1 MNPIQKPS
9 SVTQGVSKTNSLRE
23 SVSRALSPAG
33 EARDGFPAGLRREA
47 SGRPANR
54 MGRRDFLKGVGALG
68 LAGVASPL
76 VLATSTVKAARPG
89 IPIRHII
96 VDMQENRSF
105 DHYYGYAP
113 FAGRFGVPADYA
125 QPDGAGG
132 FVTPYHFDSL
142 STPDVGHSWFA
153 THAEYNGGAMDG
165 FYTTDGIYALGYY
178 TAADLPFYYSLFE
191 TSTLCAN
198 YFCSVL
204 GPTWP
209 NRFYL
214 AAGTSGGITTNGVWG
229 YGVFDYPIILDLL
242 EAAGVTWKVYNIGWD
257 SVPYGNTDNVFVF
270 WKRWA
275 HDQRTRGSKGE
286 YLNDLRLGRLP
297 QVSFIV
303 PSFARGWDEH
313 PPADVS
319 VGMGIQEELIT
330 ALRES
335 SAWESSA
342 YILTYDE
349 HGGYFDHVAPPQ
361 FDAYGAG
368 IRVPTWVISPFAKK
382 SHLEPTVYEHA
393 STLKLIEAVF
403 GLPTLASVNHRFDVS
418 TPGGPNNEAAGGQP
432 TGPPAPPRDALA
444 EVGTMLECF
453 EF

>member
-1 MNPIQKPS
+1 MAPRSAGDRQATGS
-9 SVTQGVSKTNSLRE
+9 
-23 SVSRALSPAG
+23 ALSV
-33 EARDGFPAGLRREA
+33 DRRI
-47 SGRPANR
+47 
-54 MGRRDFLKGVGALG
+54 GRRAFLKGAGALG
-68 LAGVASPL
+68 AAGVIAPALSTGPALARGAAAQSGTTPL
-76 VLATSTVKAARPG
+76 Q
-89 IPIRHII
+89 HII
-96 VDMQENRSF
+96 VDCQENRSF
-105 DHYYGYAP
+105 DHYYGFAP
-113 FAGRFGVPADYA
+113 LAGQFGVPAGYS
-125 QPDGAGG
+125 QPDGQGG
-132 FVTPYHFDSL
+132 SVAPFEFTSL
-142 STPDVGHSWFA
+142 STPDIGHSWSA
-153 THAEYNGGAMDG
+153 VHSEWDAGAMDG
-165 FYTTDGIYALGYY
+165 
-178 TAADLPFYYSLFE
+178 
-191 TSTLCAN
+191 C
-198 YFCSVL
+198 
-204 GPTWP
+204 
-209 NRFYL
+209 
-214 AAGTSGGITTNGVWG
+214 ITTNGVWG

-242 EAAGVTWKVYNIGWD
+242 EDAGVTWKVYNISWD
-257 SVPYGNTDNVFVF
+257 SVPFGNTDNVFVF

-403 GLPTLASVNHRFDVS
+403 GLPALASVNHRFDVS

>member
-1 MNPIQKPS
+1 
-9 SVTQGVSKTNSLRE
+9 
-23 SVSRALSPAG
+23 
-33 EARDGFPAGLRREA
+33 
-47 SGRPANR
+47 
-54 MGRRDFLKGVGALG
+54 
-68 LAGVASPL
+68 
-76 VLATSTVKAARPG
+76 
-89 IPIRHII
+89 
-96 VDMQENRSF
+96 
-105 DHYYGYAP
+105 
-113 FAGRFGVPADYA
+113 
-125 QPDGAGG
+125 
-132 FVTPYHFDSL
+132 
-142 STPDVGHSWFA
+142 
-153 THAEYNGGAMDG
+153 MDG
-165 FYTTDGIYALGYY
+165 FFTTDGINCMGFY
-178 TAADLPFYYSLFE
+178 TAKQLPFYYSLFDDF
-191 TSTLCAN
+191 TLCGN
-198 YFCSVL
+198 YFCSLL

-242 EAAGVTWKVYNIGWD
+242 EAAGVTWKVYNISWD
-257 SVPYGNTDNVFVF
+257 SVPFGNTDNVFVF

-275 HDQRTRGSKGE
+275 HDQRTLGSKGE

-319 VGMGIQEELIT
+319 IGMGIQQELIT

-335 SAWESSA
+335 SAWKSSA

-382 SHLEPTVYEHA
+382 SHVEPTVYEHS
-393 STLKLIEAVF
+393 STLKLIETVF
-403 GLPTLASVNHRFDVS
+403 GLPALASVNHRFDVS
-418 TPGGPNNEAAGGQP
+418 TPGGPNNEAAGGLSV
-432 TGPPAPPRDALA
+432 GPPAPPRDGLA
-444 EVGTMLECF
+444 GIGNMLECF